1 MSTELDALLQDDA
14 NDSDLVK
21 NLRKALK
28 DANTKRAEAERTLAE
43 RAKTDRTRALA
54 DVLKEKGLPEKA
66 AKYFPADV
74 EPTPEAVDKW
84 LEEDGDLFG
93 VAKEVTS
100 APPEVRDS
108 AQRITAATG
117 SAPSGTQVMDV
128 GALIAEMRNAKNP
141 EELAAV
147 YAKAG
152 MQMPTG

>member
-1 MSTELDALLQDDA
+1 MPELDINALLQDDA
-14 NDSDLVK
+14 NDNDLVK

-28 DANTKRAEAERTLAE
+28 EANTKRAEAERVLAE

-54 DVLKEKGLPEKA
+54 DVLREKGVPEKA

-84 LEEDGDLFG
+84 IEEDGDLFG
-93 VAKEVTS
+93 VTKQTVN
-100 APPEVRDS
+100 PEVQDA
-108 AQRITAATG
+108 AQRIAGATAT
-117 SAPSGTQVMDV
+117 APSGTNTMDV
-128 GALIAEMRNAKNP
+128 QALIAEMRNAKSP

-152 MQMPTG
+152 MVNPG

>member
-1 MSTELDALLQDDA
+1 MSAELDALLQDDA

-28 DANTKRAEAERTLAE
+28 EANTKRAEAERTLAE

-54 DVLKEKGLPEKA
+54 DVLKEKGVPEKA

-74 EPTPEAVDKW
+74 DPTPEAVDKW

-93 VAKEVTS
+93 VAKQEVD
-100 APPEVRDS
+100 PEVQQA
-108 AQRITAATG
+108 AQRITGATA
-117 SAPSGTQVMDV
+117 SAPIGTQVMDV
-128 GALIAEMRNAKNP
+128 NALVAEMRAAKNP

-152 MQMPTG
+152 MTMPG